1 MSLSERIY
9 ATFILD
15 DRYLYFLDGLK
26 LTLILTLGS
35 FIAGS
40 LVAVLFCAL
49 TRSKNG
55 AVRKI
60 MGVINSLLVNL
71 PTMVMLMVF
80 VYIVFGD
87 SGLNVII
94 VAIFA
99 LTLKAAAYIS
109 DIFSSALETVQPGE
123 IEAARTLGMSRTQA
137 FFYVIFPQAVSA
149 AKPVYKN
156 QFVST
161 MQETS
166 VVGYIASMDLTRAS
180 SVVTARTLDALF
192 CLIVVSIIYLILGA
206 VGQGIIGM
214 FGKKKH
220 LGGDNA

>member
-1 MSLSERIY
+1 MDLYTRFY

-15 DRYLYFLDGLK
+15 DRYLYFWDGLK
-26 LTLILTLGS
+26 ISMILTLGS

-40 LVAVLFCAL
+40 LIGVLFCAL
-49 TRSKNG
+49 SRSKNK
-55 AVRKI
+55 AVSRAARA
-60 MGVINSLLVNL
+60 INAILVDL

-80 VYIVFGD
+80 VYIIFGE

-94 VAIFA
+94 IAIFA
-99 LTLKAAAYIS
+99 LTLKAAAYLS
-109 DIFSSALETVQPGE
+109 DIFRTALETVQPGE
-123 IEAARTLGMSRTQA
+123 IEAARTLGMSKTQA
-137 FFYVIFPQAVSA
+137 FFLVTFPQAVTA

-166 VVGYIASMDLTRAS
+166 VVGYIAIMDLTRAS

-192 CLIVVSIIYLILGA
+192 CLIVISLVYLIIGLI
-206 VGQGIIGM
+206 GQGIISL
-214 FGKKKH
+214 FGRKKH
-220 LGGDNA
+220 LGGENA